1 MALCQPVNP
10 CPCQNWTIAPGDTLP
25 LTIDWSGWLA
35 TVPGFS
41 LNSVATVEL
50 LDLNVNP
57 PAPADEDDIAI
68 VSGMDVD
75 PTNGEPGFTQI
86 IAGVATQLL
95 IQADKDV
102 PVGQAY
108 RLNIQINARDCNGR
122 KISVWDCVFISIS
135 LV

>member
-35 TVPGFS
+35 TVPGFT

-102 PVGQAY
+102 PVGHAY

>member
-35 TVPGFS
+35 TVPGFT

-95 IQADKDV
+95 IQADIEV
-102 PVGQAY
+102 AVGHAY